1 MNKANMLSVPTVS
14 KLGFGA
20 VLWLTLILLP
30 GAALRAQTTAGT
42 INGTVT
48 DQSSSAV
55 AGADLEV
62 VNEETSATL
71 HVQTNAD
78 GGFAIPALPVG
89 RYKVTVVKAGFE
101 KYTEVGIYL
110 EPSGVRTLNIALQVG
125 LVTSSVTVDANLA
138 QIETTTSET
147 ANQVGQR
154 QAETLPLNGRNYQ
167 SLSAL
172 MPGVLNTQQGTA
184 LGSGGHGTSNAMS
197 INGMG

>member
-1 MNKANMLSVPTVS
+1 MNEANMLSVPTVS
-14 KLGFGA
+14 KLGFRA

-30 GAALRAQTTAGT
+30 GAPLGAQTTAGT

-55 AGADLEV
+55 AGADLAV

-78 GGFAIPALPVG
+78 GAFAVAALPVG

-101 KYTEVGIYL
+101 TYTEVGIYL

-138 QIETTTSET
+138 KIENTTSEP

-184 LGSGGHGTSNAMS
+184 LGSGGHGTSN
-197 INGMG
+197 G

>member
-14 KLGFGA
+14 PKLGFAA
-20 VLWLTLILLP
+20 VLWLILILLP
-30 GAALRAQTTAGT
+30 GSPLRAQTTAGT

-55 AGADLEV
+55 AGADLAV
-62 VNEETSATL
+62 VNEETSATV
-71 HVQTNAD
+71 HVETNAS
-78 GGFAIPALPVG
+78 GAFAVAALPVG
-89 RYKVTVVKAGFE
+89 RYKVTVVKAGFQT
-101 KYTEVGIYL
+101 YSEVGIYL

-172 MPGVLNTQQGTA
+172 MPGVLNTQQGT
-184 LGSGGHGTSNAMS
+184 
-197 INGMG
+197 